1 MLEAIDQLPRVVVCG
16 VRLELDELDELDVS
30 LEEED
35 EEEAVFD
42 DDAVVDF
49 VLVCWESA
57 HAIAPPRESTAA
69 TLPAATARLV
79 RCAFGFFRSMAIA
92 CHLYDSRRV
101 LVIWNDGRE
110 PG

>member
-1 MLEAIDQLPRVVVCG
+1 MMLEAIDQLPRVVVCG
-16 VRLELDELDELDVS
+16 VRLELDELDVS
-30 LEEED
+30 L

-57 HAIAPPRESTAA
+57 HAIAPPRESSAA